1 MDAND
6 EFPYEAPLR
15 DGIARIVEQAL
26 GWADPAATLNEMI
39 DRVVAMAEDL
49 HARLS
54 SEQPPPRPLACQQ
67 GCDHCCHWYEVS
79 ATPLE
84 ALRIADHINR
94 TFDEEARQSLVDRV
108 RTVVAEKNRYPPKGP
123 RPSFRCPLLVDG
135 ACSVYEV
142 RPFLCRAFNS
152 YDVTACVERIV
163 SGNADD
169 STTSTIEGYAH
180 THKIMVSAL
189 RGFRMGVAAHGFS
202 PDMHDLVVA
211 LNIAIDEPD
220 AARRWLAGEPLFRPA
235 RSRLAGH
242 RGEWVESAEYGEED
256 NDADPDLT

>member
-1 MDAND
+1 MNAND

-15 DGIARIVEQAL
+15 NGIARIVEQAL
-26 GWADPAATLNEMI
+26 GWTDPATTLNEMI

-49 HARLS
+49 HARLA
-54 SEQPPPRPLACQQ
+54 SEQPPPNPLACRQ

-84 ALRIADHINR
+84 ALRIADHVNQ
-94 TFDEEARQSLVDRV
+94 TFDADARRELIDRV
-108 RTVVAEKNRYPPKGP
+108 HSVTEEKKRFPPSGP

-135 ACSVYEV
+135 ACSVYHV
-142 RPFLCRAFNS
+142 RPFVCRAFNS
-152 YDVTACVERIV
+152 YDVTSCVELIV

-169 STTSTIEGYAH
+169 SGTSTIEGYAH
-180 THKIMVSAL
+180 THKIMISAL
-189 RGFRMGVAAHGFS
+189 RGFRLGVAARGLS
-202 PDMHDLVVA
+202 PDMHDLA
-211 LNIAIDEPD
+211 LALGIAFDEPD

-242 RGEWVESAEYGEED
+242 RDEWAESAEYGD
-256 NDADPDLT
+256 DGNNADPSLT